1 LILDNFVEYSSY
13 IGVIAYAVS
22 GAIIAIHKKLD
33 LLGIFFLSLVN
44 TMGGGV
50 IRDLLVIEIP
60 NLLKDPLYAYL
71 IISSVSLL
79 LAFRLYKI
87 NAPLGGKIY
96 VFCDAVGLSSFSII
110 GGLIAIDN
118 NLNFFSI
125 ILFSIITA
133 IGGSV
138 IRDILLNEIPR
149 VFKEDFYA
157 AISLILGVVLFIL
170 QYFAILT
177 ALNISILLCFGVIL
191 RLIAYWRKWNLSIID
206 DIVNI

>member
-1 LILDNFVEYSSY
+1 MILDNFVEYCSY

-22 GAIIAIHKKLD
+22 GAIIAIHKKFD

-44 TMGGGV
+44 TMSGGV

-60 NLLKDPLYAYL
+60 TLLKDPVYAYL
-71 IISSVSLL
+71 IISAVSLL
-79 LAFRLYKI
+79 LIFRLYKI
-87 NAPLGGKIY
+87 NAPLGGKFY

-118 NLNFFSI
+118 HLNFFSI

-138 IRDILLNEIPR
+138 IRDILLNEIPSAFR
-149 VFKEDFYA
+149 EDFYA
-157 AISLILGVVLFIL
+157 AIALILGAILFIL
-170 QYFAILT
+170 EYLSILT
-177 ALNISILLCFGVIL
+177 TLNISILLCFGVIL
-191 RLIAYWRKWNLSIID
+191 RLVAYWRKWNLSIID
-206 DIVNI
+206 DIVNT